1 MRVELRPPLPSSL
14 LDRDAPFVAPDP
26 QASALSPEV
35 IVAIACTLN
44 ETLPQGDF
52 TALPSGRITYEQPAP
67 GSTWY
72 RTGILEA
79 LERSAEL

>member
-14 LDRDAPFVAPDP
+14 LDRDAPFVAPGP
-26 QASALSPEV
+26 QVSALSPEV
-35 IVAIACTLN
+35 IVAIACALN
-44 ETLPQGDF
+44 EILPQGDF
-52 TALPSGRITYEQPAP
+52 IAVSSGRITYEHPAP